1 MNAANCTSKP
11 QLGVMLHIT
20 PQDTQTPQHT
30 YRAFTDLVQSIE
42 QLGFQQAWVTEHH
55 FTPHSLT
62 PSPLLMMAH
71 FLAHTQTLQLGAAA
85 VLIGFHNPIEVA
97 EQLATL
103 ESLYPNRVLCG
114 FAKGG
119 PFESQNAAFKADSEL
134 SRARME
140 EAVPAVLELIN
151 LPESNHLGKHYQWGT
166 LTLHPHTH
174 LAPHKCFMATGHES
188 TLQLAA
194 QHNLGLMAAQ
204 FWDQAKI
211 DANIAAY
218 QRLHPQGVTPQM
230 MAARGLF
237 IDNSRQAAQDKAW
250 AHIQSFRAQKAQLWG
265 PKRGNGG
272 PLQGL
277 DKDALL
283 ERMLCG
289 TLDDVQEQTA
299 RLIQSGVTHLG
310 LNPLTADHACRLDQ
324 LELFKQAIW
333 NPLYGETTSDK
344 AAHRVEVA

>member
-1 MNAANCTSKP
+1 MNAVNHTSTP

-20 PQDTQTPQHT
+20 PQDQQTPQQT
-30 YRAFTDLVQSIE
+30 YRAFTDLVQGIE

-62 PSPLLMMAH
+62 PSPLLMMGH
-71 FLAHTQTLQLGAAA
+71 FLAHTRSLQLGAAA
-85 VLIGFHNPIEVA
+85 ALIGFHNPIEIA

-103 ESLYPNRVLCG
+103 ESLYPDRVLCG

-151 LPESNHLGKHYQWGT
+151 QPESKHLGKHYQWET
-166 LTLHPHTH
+166 LALHPHTH
-174 LAPHKCFMATGHES
+174 LPPHKCFMATGHES

-194 QHNLGLMAAQ
+194 NLNLGLMAAQ

-218 QRLHPQGVTPQM
+218 RRLHPQGVAPQM

-237 IDNSRQAAQDKAW
+237 IDASQQTAQDKAW
-250 AHIQSFRAQKAQLWG
+250 QHIQSFRAQKAQLWG
-265 PKRGNGG
+265 PKRSGGG

-277 DKDALL
+277 DKEALL

-289 TLDDVQEQTA
+289 TLEQVQEQTV
-299 RLIQSGVTHLG
+299 RLIESGVTHLG

-324 LELFKQAIW
+324 LELFKQSVW
-333 NPLYGETTSDK
+333 NPLY
-344 AAHRVEVA
+344 AQNNAEVA